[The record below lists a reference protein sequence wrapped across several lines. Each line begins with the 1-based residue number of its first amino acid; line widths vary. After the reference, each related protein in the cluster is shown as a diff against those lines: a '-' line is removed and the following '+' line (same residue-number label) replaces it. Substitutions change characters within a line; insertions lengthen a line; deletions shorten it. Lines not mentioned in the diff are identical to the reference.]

1 MGYFTI
7 QASELHPDERLE
19 QSKNLIDLAG
29 GVEEIK
35 DKMESAFLGGFQLG
49 FVSTYLKPNYKLHNL
64 LKI

>member
-1 MGYFTI
+1 
-7 QASELHPDERLE
+7 LHPDERLE

-64 LKI
+64 LNI